1 VCPLSQLTEDHSRV
15 TVLGC
20 LEPDPNKI
28 ILQDILKLCFMV
40 QDVRMC
46 EDYCISDI
54 YIMDYNRFSVGHISK
69 VTLPILKKMEVCAMV
84 CRIPTTLELKFTTF
98 YNVKPCTLGYK
109 MESECS
115 IEKLSI

>member
-1 VCPLSQLTEDHSRV
+1 MCPLSQLTEDYSRV

-28 ILQDILKLCFMV
+28 IMQDILKLSFMV

-46 EDYCISDI
+46 EDYCISDV
-54 YIMDYNRFSVGHISK
+54 YIMDFSKFSVGHVTK

-84 CRIPTTLELKFTTF
+84 RHHNPTTLELKITIFC
-98 YNVKPCTLGYK
+98 NVKPR
-109 MESECS
+109 S
-115 IEKLSI
+115 